1 MTDTIRLGSEKPRPT
16 RPVTHLP
23 NRLDA
28 EACLGILAAVHPDWT
43 IESLKAAG
51 KKLDVADVDM
61 CLEYTSLSL
70 ADRMVL
76 KAALSQFGI
85 IARGKRIGA

>member
-1 MTDTIRLGSEKPRPT
+1 MTDTIVIGGPKPRPT

-28 EACLGILAAVHPDWT
+28 EACLGILAAAHPDWT
-43 IESLKAAG
+43 VESLKAAG
-51 KKLDVADVDM
+51 KKLDIDEVDSV
-61 CLEYTSLSL
+61 LEYTSLSL

-85 IARGKRIGA
+85 IARGKRIGS